1 MIVSVEL
8 LELVPGKLFIMLPI
22 FFFIFSAFLMA
33 PWLLLL
39 EYQAMNA
46 SLLVKNQAAGLQVLS
61 NRNHTGFGDEIVVF
75 SICICRFL
83 FH

>member
-1 MIVSVEL
+1 
-8 LELVPGKLFIMLPI
+8 
-22 FFFIFSAFLMA
+22 MA